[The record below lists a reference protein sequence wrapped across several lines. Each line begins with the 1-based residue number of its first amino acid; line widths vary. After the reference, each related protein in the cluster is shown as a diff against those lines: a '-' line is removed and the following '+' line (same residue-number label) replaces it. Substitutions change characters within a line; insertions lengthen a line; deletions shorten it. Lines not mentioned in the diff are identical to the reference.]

1 MFKNN
6 LPHKIAYFL
15 LEHYSD
21 ANEYILLNNL
31 INEIHIGNSEKIKSN
46 KLRSILD
53 LFESKGY
60 LKWQVSKE
68 SPGLKG
74 FFPHESYKTHFATFN
89 QKENVEETLSNN
101 HVSAKLTTDGLDY
114 AIEVNRKR
122 IQHRTSTIIT
132 PIIAVLAILIAFAN
146 VIFGNCT
153 KGRTDSSIQVLQNK
167 QQSLDSIQKIQ
178 DAELRYLIEVRKADS
193 LKSVLKKAE

>member
-60 LKWQVSKE
+60 LK
-68 SPGLKG
+68 
-74 FFPHESYKTHFATFN
+74 
-89 QKENVEETLSNN
+89 
-101 HVSAKLTTDGLDY
+101 
-114 AIEVNRKR
+114 
-122 IQHRTSTIIT
+122 
-132 PIIAVLAILIAFAN
+132 
-146 VIFGNCT
+146 
-153 KGRTDSSIQVLQNK
+153 
-167 QQSLDSIQKIQ
+167 
-178 DAELRYLIEVRKADS
+178 
-193 LKSVLKKAE
+193 

>member
-1 MFKNN
+1 MAQKN
-6 LPHKIAYFL
+6 LPHEIINFL
-15 LEHYSD
+15 LAHYSD
-21 ANEYILLNNL
+21 LNEYTLLNNL
-31 INEIHIGNSEKIKSN
+31 VEKKSIGKTEKIKAA
-46 KLRSILD
+46 KFRSVLEI
-53 LFESKGY
+53 FESKGY

-89 QKENVEETLSNN
+89 QKDSVEETLFNN

-114 AIEVNRKR
+114 AIEVNRKM

-132 PIIAVLAILIAFAN
+132 PLIAVLAILIAFAN
-146 VIFGNCT
+146 VIFGTCN
-153 KGRTDSSIQVLQNK
+153 KGRTESSIQIIQDK

-178 DAELRYLIEVRKADS
+178 DVNLHYIIEARKNDS